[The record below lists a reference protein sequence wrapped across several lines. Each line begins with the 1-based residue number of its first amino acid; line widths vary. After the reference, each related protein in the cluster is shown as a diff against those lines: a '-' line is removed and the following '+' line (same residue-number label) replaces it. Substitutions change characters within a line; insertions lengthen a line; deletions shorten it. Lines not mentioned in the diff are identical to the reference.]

1 MFNTKNFCKKCPLKK
16 VNHSADKSEYRL
28 ELIIHNIQKELL
40 DKEYKARQEEE
51 IKSYNKRHRF
61 QRSGNYK
68 SYSPEGYIE
77 NIIDY
82 FKDDAERKGW
92 TREIAESLAGYM
104 IANKYII
111 VAEEID
117 GEFYLRFDKKETYAS
132 PKEVKITFQ

>member
-1 MFNTKNFCKKCPLKK
+1 MFNDKNFCKKCPLKE
-16 VNHSADKSEYRL
+16 VNHSIDKSEYRL
-28 ELIIHNIQKELL
+28 ELIIHNVQKELL

-51 IKSYNKRHRF
+51 IESYNERHRF
-61 QRSGNYK
+61 QGSCNCK
-68 SYSPEGYIE
+68 SYSPEGYIGS
-77 NIIDY
+77 IINY

-111 VAEEID
+111 VAEEIN
-117 GEFYLRFDKKETYAS
+117 GEFYLRFDKKETYTS